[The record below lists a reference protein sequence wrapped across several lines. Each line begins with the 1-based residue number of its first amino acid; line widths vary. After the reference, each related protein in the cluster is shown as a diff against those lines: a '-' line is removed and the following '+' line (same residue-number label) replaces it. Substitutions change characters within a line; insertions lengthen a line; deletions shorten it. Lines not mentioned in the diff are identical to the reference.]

1 MEAVIWKAVF
11 AALSPSPVF
20 EVIAQFAQARAD
32 QRRTLAFKETLAF
45 DGRKWEQKWPTG
57 NEDATSN
64 RRNRNIAEFS

>member
-1 MEAVIWKAVF
+1 MKAVVWKAVF

-45 DGRKWEQKWPTG
+45 DGRKWEQKWSTG
-57 NEDATSN
+57 NEDAN
-64 RRNRNIAEFS
+64 RRNLNIAEFS